1 MKMIND
7 KEDDSVDLD
16 ESNRF
21 TNEDLEALQSLQNG
35 FQKCVSANG
44 LGLQAAMGRDY
55 CKVSINFPKDTVPKW
70 VNSLF

>member
-35 FQKCVSANG
+35 FQKCV
-44 LGLQAAMGRDY
+44 
-55 CKVSINFPKDTVPKW
+55 VSKSVLA
-70 VNSLF
+70 SLSCVIPS